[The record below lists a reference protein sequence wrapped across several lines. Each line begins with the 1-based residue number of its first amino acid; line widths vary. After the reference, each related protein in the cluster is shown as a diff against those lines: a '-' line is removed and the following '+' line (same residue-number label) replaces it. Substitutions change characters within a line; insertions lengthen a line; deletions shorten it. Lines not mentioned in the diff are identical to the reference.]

1 MSRLSG
7 WFGGR
12 GRSDGNATVVMQF
25 AHEVVE
31 RRRSIQGAIN
41 EVRHPSVLDVLSDE
55 DFRILGDAIETSAPN
70 NLEFALALARLTHA
84 AARAKGFD
92 RQIVDAALR
101 LDALLPPDDTSRERE
116 TLLRDAYS
124 IARRSGYA
132 RGGRAAL
139 ARLGERAAASNDLDR
154 ARKLL
159 QQQLEISDEASDA
172 IEEVNSSILLGDIL
186 RREGEP
192 LVAQV
197 FYRRAQRSAE
207 RIDYPSG
214 LAEALTRQVELL
226 DPMTPPETVANL
238 QQQALTAAKA
248 TGDLALQS
256 RVLMLLAGTVEQLGR
271 QEEAALLYEQGA
283 ELAQQTGDLNSEAQA
298 LASLEATSRQRGDL
312 PALARH
318 QRALMSLEDRIGNR
332 GASGAWGIELG
343 MTLLDLDDP
352 PQALEAFRRAL
363 TLAQGSADPLLEQ
376 KALGGIGAAELAMNH
391 PNEGIEAIMRALALS
406 RSANDPGFEAHWL
419 STLAQALW
427 RFNYTEDA
435 LRAATDG
442 LAVARRLDDAALQ
455 AQLLAMV
462 GRIQLNMGQ
471 TTRARES
478 FTRALDLAKRSRL
491 TAEQIRLLSTLGTMS
506 LNARQIHQASTFFSQ
521 ALQVANERGDRAAAV
536 RLHAR
541 LGQIA
546 QEQRDYTGA
555 MDHLR
560 RAVEAAEQLD
570 NPPLLRRALSHLAA
584 AQHRVGDP
592 SAGTSYR
599 RALQISQQL
608 GERGSEALIRLN
620 LGMLL
625 AEQHHDQEA
634 LDNLYRAVT
643 LSRDAG
649 ERGHEIAEQATSW
662 IEQLGGGQ
670 SMSAGGRSSWTDY
683 DQGFD
688 ERDSRGRR
696 ERRSDFPEFG
706 FGADDDR
713 GDQALPPG

>member
-1 MSRLSG
+1 
-7 WFGGR
+7 
-12 GRSDGNATVVMQF
+12 MQF

-41 EVRHPSVLDVLSDE
+41 EVRHPSVLDVLSDD
-55 DFRILGDAIETSAPN
+55 DFRILGDAIETAAPN

-172 IEEVNSSILLGDIL
+172 IEEVNSAILLGDIL

-192 LVAQV
+192 LVSQV

-214 LAEALTRQVELL
+214 LAEALGRQVELL

-238 QQQALTAAKA
+238 QQQALSAAKA

-256 RVLMLLAGTVEQLGR
+256 RLLMQLAGTVEQLGQ
-271 QEEAALLYEQGA
+271 QEEAASLYEQGA
-283 ELAQQTGDLNSEAQA
+283 DLAQQTGDLNSEAQA

-332 GASGAWGIELG
+332 AASGAWGIELG

-352 PQALEAFRRAL
+352 PQALESFRRSL
-363 TLAQGSADPLLEQ
+363 TMAQGSADPLLEQ

-406 RSANDPGFEAHWL
+406 RSTNDPGFEAHWL

-442 LAVARRLDDAALQ
+442 LAVARRLDDSALQ

-462 GRIQLNMGQ
+462 GRIQLNLGQ

-478 FTRALDLAKRSRL
+478 FTRALDLAKRTRL
-491 TAEQIRLLSTLGTMS
+491 TAEQIRLLSTLGTMA
-506 LNARQIHQASTFFSQ
+506 LNQRQIHQASTFFTQ

-546 QEQRDYTGA
+546 QEQRDSTA
-555 MDHLR
+555 AIDHLR
-560 RAVEAAEQLD
+560 RAVEAAELID

-608 GERGSEALIRLN
+608 GERGAEALIRLN

-649 ERGHEIAEQATSW
+649 ERGHDIAEQATAW

-670 SMSAGGRSSWTDY
+670 SMSAGGRASWSDY
-683 DQGFD
+683 DQEPEPRGTRGQ
-688 ERDSRGRR
+688 RD
-696 ERRSDFPEFG
+696 RRSDFSEFG

-713 GDQALPPG
+713 GGQALPPG